1 MTTEEQQGRL
11 VLEASTGMHGD
22 AAKELSLMLCAALD
36 KQMDYASRLK
46 EVHEWAVCAPI
57 ATAEDM
63 MQNISRIV
71 DVTTIPEPPATPSS
85 GWYQYSHYWESQ
97 ALFRANVA
105 CLEKTLAGIESLFV
119 HTLSNGVFNAWGAQL
134 DCTALNEAKEQ
145 VEAVVK
151 QLRTVEYVSDP
162 HTVDRDRAKL
172 PLGHLTDDELANA
185 AFLHYDQSPPIEHVL
200 TGVAKMPT
208 VYMTAIKERVRWLS
222 RELQAASD
230 RLKALPVLE
239 RQRDNFKMAYNEWM
253 DKTEWMG
260 KPSVKELGMHRAD
273 VLHKRYSV
281 HEGLLEDARLAV
293 LANHEHHLNYD
304 DRDSYPGSE
313 LYEQNYAFLTSVGC
327 RVPQVNL
334 DQCLLEAQT
343 RNWGLTLEQ
352 LNTLKTNCLKPK
364 EIAGEDK
371 VVAAKR
377 VRELLHWMARYANKS
392 ANPKWLVGHAFELAY
407 RLATQSFQSNV
418 DWHKFGEAAYLE
430 GLNCPGN
437 DRATL
442 QRIGVAKL
450 PLVWFNERGEIQGSV
465 SDEQLDAVCRT
476 AIVAL
481 RERTSALGEA
491 PIWSYRRYGSPPEK
505 GYTIVAK
512 QYGWEPYGVPIAYLG
527 DSPEVAKAIHE
538 LCDAHNRAVAV
549 TYKAAP

>member
-22 AAKELSLMLCAALD
+22 VAKELSLMLSRAFQAAQDQLAAL
-36 KQMDYASRLK
+36 S
-46 EVHEWAVCAPI
+46 
-57 ATAEDM
+57 
-63 MQNISRIV
+63 
-71 DVTTIPEPPATPSS
+71 
-85 GWYQYSHYWESQ
+85 
-97 ALFRANVA
+97 
-105 CLEKTLAGIESLFV
+105 
-119 HTLSNGVFNAWGAQL
+119 
-134 DCTALNEAKEQ
+134 
-145 VEAVVK
+145 
-151 QLRTVEYVSDP
+151 
-162 HTVDRDRAKL
+162 
-172 PLGHLTDDELANA
+172 
-185 AFLHYDQSPPIEHVL
+185 
-200 TGVAKMPT
+200 
-208 VYMTAIKERVRWLS
+208 
-222 RELQAASD
+222 ELQ
-230 RLKALPVLE
+230 
-239 RQRDNFKMAYNEWM
+239 RQRDNFKAAYNEWM

-260 KPSVKELGMHRAD
+260 KPSVKELGRHRAD

-293 LANHEHHLNYD
+293 LANHEHHINYD
-304 DRDSYPGSE
+304 DHGGYAESE
-313 LYEQNYAFLTSVGC
+313 LYKQNYRFLESVGGH
-327 RVPQVNL
+327 VPQGVL
-334 DQCLLEAQT
+334 DKFLQSAETSC
-343 RNWGLTLEQ
+343 WGLTLEQ
-352 LNTLKTNCLKPK
+352 VSALKSHCLKPE

-371 VVAAKR
+371 VVAVKR
-377 VRELLHWMARYANKS
+377 VRELLHWMVRYANQS

-437 DRATL
+437 DRAAL

-476 AIVAL
+476 AIVTL
-481 RERTSALGEA
+481 RERTSPLGEP

-512 QYGWEPYGVPIAYLG
+512 QYGWEPNDVPIAYLG